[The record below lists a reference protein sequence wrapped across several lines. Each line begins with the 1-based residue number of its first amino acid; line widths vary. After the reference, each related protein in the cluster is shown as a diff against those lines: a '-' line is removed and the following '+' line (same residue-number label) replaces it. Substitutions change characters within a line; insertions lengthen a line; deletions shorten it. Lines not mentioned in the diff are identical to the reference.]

1 MRKVVIIIGIMIGVL
16 GILIVAK
23 GQTLSSNKTMK
34 LNTGIIT
41 TKINESKTFYTEV
54 LNFGVTFQN
63 EFYLLMH
70 TPNHQAEIAFL
81 LPEHPTQRPIF
92 QSEFGGK
99 GVFITIDVSDVDA
112 EYKRIRALGIP
123 IEIELRDEPWGDRH
137 FAIVDPN
144 GIGIDVVTYKT
155 P

>member
-34 LNTGIIT
+34 LNTGIVT
-41 TKINESKTFYTEV
+41 NKINESKTFYTEV

-99 GVFITIDVSDVDA
+99 GVFITIEVSDVDA